1 VSAKGTALQKKDQA
15 YDSAASAAQT
25 AQETAIQKKNQAYD
39 TAASAAQSARDTAI
53 QKKDQAYN
61 AVASAAQS
69 AQQLATEK
77 ANQAYEYAGQTYQAA
92 KDTVTNYTNTASRK
106 IGEAWEGT
114 VTPPAEAADK
124 QHDAVLGSADHEPI
138 PSGDVVG
145 ATEKVESWDLSEAV
159 AKTAGDENKDLKL
172 KVSEE
177 GAPPGGDAEDAPV
190 VSIGSIKDSAAGELV
205 SGSPQEKAE
214 DSEHTGGVTEAP
226 SEVVDVSPETPA
238 EGSVEN
244 DAPVEATK
252 SAEPDE
258 GSGSLE
264 AMPSDDVEAKS
275 GEVETFVKERRE
287 VASKEDLSLLPAETQ
302 SGSVCDKFNFRVEV
316 VVNDLD
322 NIKQVIEQL
331 VLQAVFPEFGMS

>member
-1 VSAKGTALQKKDQA
+1 V
-15 YDSAASAAQT
+15 
-25 AQETAIQKKNQAYD
+25 
-39 TAASAAQSARDTAI
+39 QSARDTAI

-61 AVASAAQS
+61 TAASAAQS

-92 KDTVTNYTNTASRK
+92 KDTVTDYTNTASRK
-106 IGEAWEGT
+106 TGEAWEGT

-124 QHDAVLGSADHEPI
+124 QHDAVLGSANHEPAL
-138 PSGDVVG
+138 SGDVVG

-159 AKTAGDENKDLKL
+159 AKTAEDENKDLKL
-172 KVSEE
+172 KVYEE
-177 GAPPGGDAEDAPV
+177 GTPPGGDAEDAPV
-190 VSIGSIKDSAAGELV
+190 VSIGSIEDSVAGEPV

-214 DSEHTGGVTEAP
+214 DSEHAGGVTEAP
-226 SEVVDVSPETPA
+226 SEVVDVSPKTPA

-264 AMPSDDVEAKS
+264 VVQSDDVEAKS
-275 GEVETFVKERRE
+275 GEVETLVKERRE
-287 VASKEDLSLLPAETQ
+287 VASKEDLSLLPVET
-302 SGSVCDKFNFRVEV
+302 
-316 VVNDLD
+316 
-322 NIKQVIEQL
+322 
-331 VLQAVFPEFGMS
+331 